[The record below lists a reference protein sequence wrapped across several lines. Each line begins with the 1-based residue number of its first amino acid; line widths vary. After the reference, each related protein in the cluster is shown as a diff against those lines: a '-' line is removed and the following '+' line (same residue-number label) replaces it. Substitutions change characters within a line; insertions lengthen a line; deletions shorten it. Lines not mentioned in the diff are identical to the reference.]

1 MLPCVVARETVV
13 GVRRLPVRALRR
25 KRYEVRYRDGG
36 AASCSFSRLDAVLE
50 AKRVPADFWALV
62 GAADE
67 AFRNGDGHSLFDWP
81 TGSRRESG
89 EPGWGPDEGIRTRGR
104 WVTSSLGYRVRATG
118 RAGLD
123 YEDSEGPLHIDSE
136 WMASPTLVIYRT
148 SIPDHRPDVL
158 GRAARLWLCSGFD
171 VDVDPPDALG

>member
-1 MLPCVVARETVV
+1 MKPSA
-13 GVRRLPVRALRR
+13 
-25 KRYEVRYRDGG
+25 
-36 AASCSFSRLDAVLE
+36 
-50 AKRVPADFWALV
+50 
-62 GAADE
+62 
-67 AFRNGDGHSLFDWP
+67 GDGHSLFDWP

-89 EPGWGPDEGIRTRGR
+89 EPGWGPDEAIRTRGR